1 MIYFIVFVISIFFA
15 NIAENTLK
23 RKETI
28 LCVIFSFIPIMLLS
42 LLAGIRDVTIGIDT
56 SYYPVTA
63 WEITDCNSLS
73 KEWLSLSFY
82 LEPLYILL
90 AYLTHFIY
98 NDFNFFLWITHFII
112 IVCFYIA
119 FIRMRHLAPMW
130 FMMFLFCFL
139 YYNTSINISRQSLA
153 VAFGILGYS
162 FLERKNLKMFLICIV
177 IGFLFH
183 KSCLFALLLI
193 PIMYMPRRINKY
205 IIVSLIVAFFAYSFL
220 IVQFSMI
227 EGFEK
232 VGIYQIGGEMNATF
246 SISEFIIRVAFLM
259 IIYFTLNKYNR
270 DFRMNILTLFI
281 CELILNLFQMRS
293 EFMGRIGYYIF
304 ILYLVYIPYVLRNCS
319 REKRF
324 ILSCFIICLSIFN
337 WWYVYIHSEA
347 GQTFP
352 YTSKILNNLLL

>member
-1 MIYFIVFVISIFFA
+1 
-15 NIAENTLK
+15 
-23 RKETI
+23 
-28 LCVIFSFIPIMLLS
+28 
-42 LLAGIRDVTIGIDT
+42 
-56 SYYPVTA
+56 
-63 WEITDCNSLS
+63 
-73 KEWLSLSFY
+73 
-82 LEPLYILL
+82 
-90 AYLTHFIY
+90 
-98 NDFNFFLWITHFII
+98 
-112 IVCFYIA
+112 
-119 FIRMRHLAPMW
+119 
-130 FMMFLFCFL
+130 
-139 YYNTSINISRQSLA
+139 
-153 VAFGILGYS
+153 
-162 FLERKNLKMFLICIV
+162 
-177 IGFLFH
+177 
-183 KSCLFALLLI
+183 
-193 PIMYMPRRINKY
+193 MPRRINKY